1 MDTDRNNRRA
11 DLIYKKHLG
20 GGIDA
25 CEQAELDVLQREI
38 EEELRPEAERR
49 LEWLK
54 TTLNEMERTD
64 GH

>member
-1 MDTDRNNRRA
+1 MDTDRNNRRCS
-11 DLIYKKHLG
+11 LIHKKHLD
-20 GGIDA
+20 GGINAD
-25 CEQAELDVLQREI
+25 EQAELDALQREI